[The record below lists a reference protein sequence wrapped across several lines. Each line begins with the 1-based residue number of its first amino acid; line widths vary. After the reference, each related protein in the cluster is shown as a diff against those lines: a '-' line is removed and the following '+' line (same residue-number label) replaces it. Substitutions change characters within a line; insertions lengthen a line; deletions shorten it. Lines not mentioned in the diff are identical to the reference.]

1 MILLFMTIENDNSEL
16 QSAETADLL
25 AELVAYLDSKLDDIK
40 VATEVPDKRPDVL
53 VILNRAGGELG
64 RFTENQR
71 FTVDAWHTSDIQ
83 AAWLI
88 QTASDYLIDAPLEL
102 VNVVSVVTDSIYRSD
117 VDDAHRWSATVEVF
131 ANRP

>member
-1 MILLFMTIENDNSEL
+1 MTIENDNSEL
-16 QSAETADLL
+16 QSAEPADLL
-25 AELVAYLDSKLDDIK
+25 AELVAYLDGKLDDIK

-53 VILNRAGGELG
+53 VTLNRAGGELG

-102 VNVVSVVTDSIYRSD
+102 MNVVSVATDSIYRSD
-117 VDDAHRWSATVEVF
+117 VDDTHRWSATVEVF

>member
-1 MILLFMTIENDNSEL
+1 MTIENDNSEL

-25 AELVAYLDSKLDDIK
+25 AELVAYLDSKLADIK

-53 VILNRAGGELG
+53 VTLNRAGGELG

-71 FTVDAWHTSDIQ
+71 FTIDAWHTSDIQ

-102 VNVVSVVTDSIYRSD
+102 MNVVSVATDAIYRSD